1 MSATSLFHGARTGTG
16 GDEMFA
22 ADGTVRPTY
31 QALHDALDGLG
42 LEEFRARSE
51 SLALSY
57 LDQGITFDYAGE
69 ERPFP
74 IDAIPRVIAAEEWSR
89 VSAGVAQR
97 VRALEHLL
105 EDVYQDRRAVA
116 DGVIPAELIASS
128 ADVVEAMRG
137 YSPPGGVRIHI
148 SGIDLVRDGAGDF
161 RVLED
166 NVRTPSGVSYV
177 LSNRRAMAQGFPE
190 LFAARPVRRVGEYP
204 GRLLAALQAAA
215 PDTAGEEATVVVL
228 TPGRFNSA
236 YFEHSL
242 LARTMGVD
250 LVEASDLVERG
261 ERIYMRTTAGL
272 RRVDVIYKRTDDSFL
287 DPEVFRPDSM
297 LGVPGLVRA
306 ILAGNV
312 VVANAI
318 GNGIGDDKLTYTYVP
333 DLIRYYLSEE
343 PILPNVDTWRLE
355 EPDSLAE
362 VLDRLDELVV
372 KPVDGSGGKGIVI
385 GPAASR
391 EELDQLRERLQAD
404 PRGWIAQPV
413 VQLSTIPTLVEE
425 GPEPRHVDLRPFA
438 LNSGDGIWVL
448 PGGLT
453 RVALPRGEM
462 IVNSSRGGGSKD
474 TWVLAPVRTSDA
486 AESSPSQSAG
496 EQVDDVADFADI
508 EDPLDDSYDEYDE
521 YPDPREEPQPAE
533 ESEPEP
539 VTSAIPL
546 IDAEDVEDV
555 EDVED
560 AGHVEDV
567 EHVTDGAD
575 GVDEADEDSTPTG
588 RTEEARHDA
597 Q

>member
-1 MSATSLFHGARTGTG
+1 MSASPLFHSARTGSG

-22 ADGTVRPTY
+22 PDGTVRPTY
-31 QALHDALDGLG
+31 QALHDALSGLG
-42 LEEFRARSE
+42 TEEFRSRSD
-51 SLALSY
+51 SLARSY

-74 IDAIPRVIAAEEWSR
+74 IDAIPRVVAAEEWTR

-97 VRALEHLL
+97 VRALERFLDDL
-105 EDVYQDRRAVA
+105 YNDQAAIA
-116 DGVIPAELIASS
+116 DGVIPAELVTSS
-128 ADVVEAMRG
+128 TYVVEAMRG
-137 YSPPGGVRIHI
+137 YSPPSGVRIHI

-190 LFAARPVRRVGEYP
+190 LFADRPVRRVGEYP
-204 GRLLAALQAAA
+204 GRLLSALQAAA
-215 PDTAGEEATVVVL
+215 PDTAGEETTVVVL
-228 TPGRFNSA
+228 TPGRYNSA

-272 RRVDVIYKRTDDSFL
+272 RRVDVIYKRTDDDFL
-287 DPEVFRPDSM
+287 DPEVFRPDSA

-385 GPAASR
+385 GPAATR
-391 EELDQLRERLQAD
+391 EELDALRDRLLAD

-413 VQLSTIPTLVEE
+413 VQLSTIPTLVDE

-438 LNSGDGIWVL
+438 LNSGDDVWVL

-474 TWVLAPVRTSDA
+474 TWVLAPERAA
-486 AESSPSQSAG
+486 AEGPAAQAQLQSQ
-496 EQVDDVADFADI
+496 EIEDDGI
-508 EDPLDDSYDEYDE
+508 EDPTDDSYDEFEDL
-521 YPDPREEPQPAE
+521 REEQAE
-533 ESEPEP
+533 ERAPEPDP
-539 VTSAIPL
+539 VTSAIP
-546 IDAEDVEDV
+546 IIDVE
-555 EDVED
+555 
-560 AGHVEDV
+560 
-567 EHVTDGAD
+567 
-575 GVDEADEDSTPTG
+575 EAP
-588 RTEEARHDA
+588 HDA

>member
-1 MSATSLFHGARTGTG
+1 MACMSATSLFHSARTGSG

-22 ADGTVRPTY
+22 PDGSVRPTY
-31 QALHDALDGLG
+31 RALHDALDGLG
-42 LEEFRARSE
+42 LEEFRSRSD
-51 SLALSY
+51 SLARSY
-57 LDQGITFDYAGE
+57 LDQGVTFDYAGE

-74 IDAIPRVIAAEEWSR
+74 IDAIPRVIAAEEWRR

-97 VRALEHLL
+97 VRALERFLDDL
-105 EDVYQDRRAVA
+105 YNDQAAIA
-116 DGVIPAELIASS
+116 DGVVPAELVTSS
-128 ADVVEAMRG
+128 TYVVEAMRG

-148 SGIDLVRDGAGDF
+148 SGIDLVRDGDGEF

-190 LFAARPVRRVGEYP
+190 LFADRPVRRVGDYP

-228 TPGRFNSA
+228 TPGRYNSA

-250 LVEASDLVERG
+250 LVEASDLVERN

-272 RRVDVIYKRTDDSFL
+272 RRVDVIYKRTDDDFI
-287 DPEVFRPDSM
+287 DPEVFRPDSV
-297 LGVPGLVRA
+297 LGVPGLVRS

-333 DLIRYYLSEE
+333 DLIRYYLGEE
-343 PILPNVDTWRLE
+343 PQLPNVDTWRLE
-355 EPDSLAE
+355 DADSRAE

-385 GPAASR
+385 GPAATAP
-391 EELDQLRERLQAD
+391 ELDALRRRLEED

-413 VQLSTIPTLVEE
+413 VQLSTIPTLVED

-438 LNSGDGIWVL
+438 LNSGDDVWVL

-474 TWVLAPVRTSDA
+474 TWVLASDQA
-486 AESSPSQSAG
+486 ADPAAAAAPSA
-496 EQVDDVADFADI
+496 EREDEAI
-508 EDPLDDSYDEYDE
+508 EDPTDDSYDEFEDLRDE
-521 YPDPREEPQPAE
+521 QAE
-533 ESEPEP
+533 EQRSEPDP
-539 VTSAIPL
+539 VTSAIPI
-546 IDAEDVEDV
+546 IDAEE
-555 EDVED
+555 
-560 AGHVEDV
+560 
-567 EHVTDGAD
+567 
-575 GVDEADEDSTPTG
+575 SP
-588 RTEEARHDA
+588 HDA

>member
-1 MSATSLFHGARTGTG
+1 MRMVGMSASPLFHSARTGSG

-22 ADGTVRPTY
+22 PDGTVHPTY
-31 QALHDALDGLG
+31 QALHDALSGLG
-42 LEEFRARSE
+42 TEEFRSRSD
-51 SLALSY
+51 SLARSY

-74 IDAIPRVIAAEEWSR
+74 IDAIPRVVAAEEWTR
-89 VSAGVAQR
+89 VSAGVGQR
-97 VRALEHLL
+97 VRALERFLDDL
-105 EDVYQDRRAVA
+105 YNDQAAIA
-116 DGVIPAELIASS
+116 DGVIPAELVTSS
-128 ADVVEAMRG
+128 TYVVDAMRG
-137 YSPPGGVRIHI
+137 YSPPNGVRIHI

-190 LFAARPVRRVGEYP
+190 LFADRPVRRVGEYP
-204 GRLLAALQAAA
+204 GRLLSALQAAA
-215 PDTAGEEATVVVL
+215 PDTAGEETTVVVL
-228 TPGRFNSA
+228 TPGRYNSA

-272 RRVDVIYKRTDDSFL
+272 RRVDVIYKRTDDDFL
-287 DPEVFRPDSM
+287 DPEVFRPDSA

-391 EELDQLRERLQAD
+391 KELEALRERLIAD

-438 LNSGDGIWVL
+438 LNSGDDVWVL

-474 TWVLAPVRTSDA
+474 TWVLAPERDA
-486 AESSPSQSAG
+486 AAG
-496 EQVDDVADFADI
+496 PAAQAQAQAQEDEGI
-508 EDPLDDSYDEYDE
+508 EDPMDDSYDEFE
-521 YPDPREEPQPAE
+521 DPREEQAE
-533 ESEPEP
+533 ERAPEPDP
-539 VTSAIPL
+539 VTSAIP
-546 IDAEDVEDV
+546 IIDVE
-555 EDVED
+555 
-560 AGHVEDV
+560 
-567 EHVTDGAD
+567 
-575 GVDEADEDSTPTG
+575 EAP
-588 RTEEARHDA
+588 HDA

>member
-1 MSATSLFHGARTGTG
+1 MRMVGMSASPLFHSARTGSG

-22 ADGTVRPTY
+22 PDGTVHPTY
-31 QALHDALDGLG
+31 QALHDALSGLG
-42 LEEFRARSE
+42 TEEFRSRSD
-51 SLALSY
+51 SLARSY
-57 LDQGITFDYAGE
+57 LDQGITFDYAGG

-74 IDAIPRVIAAEEWSR
+74 IDAIPRVVAAEEWTR
-89 VSAGVAQR
+89 VSAGVGQR
-97 VRALEHLL
+97 VRALERFLDDL
-105 EDVYQDRRAVA
+105 YNDQAAIA
-116 DGVIPAELIASS
+116 DGVIPAELVTSS
-128 ADVVEAMRG
+128 TYVVDAMRG
-137 YSPPGGVRIHI
+137 YSPPNGVRIHI

-190 LFAARPVRRVGEYP
+190 LFADRPVRRVGEYP
-204 GRLLAALQAAA
+204 GRLLSALQAAA
-215 PDTAGEEATVVVL
+215 PDTAGEETTVVVL
-228 TPGRFNSA
+228 TPGRYNSA

-272 RRVDVIYKRTDDSFL
+272 RRVDVIYKRTDDDFL
-287 DPEVFRPDSM
+287 DPEVFRPDSA

-391 EELDQLRERLQAD
+391 KELEALRERLIAD

-438 LNSGDGIWVL
+438 LNSGDDVWVL

-474 TWVLAPVRTSDA
+474 TWVLAPERDA
-486 AESSPSQSAG
+486 AAG
-496 EQVDDVADFADI
+496 PAAQAQAQAQEDEGI
-508 EDPLDDSYDEYDE
+508 EDPMDDSYDEFE
-521 YPDPREEPQPAE
+521 DPREEQAE
-533 ESEPEP
+533 ERAPEPDP
-539 VTSAIPL
+539 VTSAIP
-546 IDAEDVEDV
+546 IIDVE
-555 EDVED
+555 E
-560 AGHVEDV
+560 
-567 EHVTDGAD
+567 
-575 GVDEADEDSTPTG
+575 TP
-588 RTEEARHDA
+588 HDA

>member
-1 MSATSLFHGARTGTG
+1 MPASSLFRRVQPGSGS
-16 GDEMFA
+16 DEMFA
-22 ADGTVRPTY
+22 ADGSVRDTY
-31 QALHDALDGLG
+31 AALHDALAGLG
-42 LEEFRARSE
+42 PEEFRARSE
-51 SLALSY
+51 SLAHSY

-74 IDAIPRVIAAEEWSR
+74 IDAIPRVIAAEEWAR
-89 VSAGVAQR
+89 VSQGVSQR
-97 VRALEHLL
+97 VRALEHFLDDL
-105 EDVYQDRRAVA
+105 YTDQRAIA
-116 DGVIPAELIASS
+116 DGVIPSELVTSS
-128 ADVVEAMRG
+128 SYVVDAMRG
-137 YSPPGGVRIHI
+137 YRPPNGVRIHI
-148 SGIDLVRDGAGDF
+148 SGIDLVRDGSGEF

-177 LSNRRAMAQGFPE
+177 LSNRRAMAQTFPE
-190 LFAARPVRRVGEYP
+190 LFAPRPVRRVGEYS
-204 GRLLAALQAAA
+204 GRLLGALQAAA
-215 PDTAGEEATVVVL
+215 PDTAGEEPTVVVL
-228 TPGRFNSA
+228 TPGRYNSA

-250 LVEASDLVERG
+250 LVEADDLVERG

-272 RRVDVIYKRTDDSFL
+272 RRVDVIYKRTDDDFI
-287 DPEVFRPDSM
+287 DPEVFRPDSV

-312 VVANAI
+312 VVSNAI

-333 DLIRYYLSEE
+333 DLIRYYLGQE

-362 VLDRLDELVV
+362 VLDRLDELAV

-391 EELDQLRERLQAD
+391 EELDALRDRLLTD

-413 VQLSTIPTLVEE
+413 VQLSTIPTLVDE
-425 GPEPRHVDLRPFA
+425 GPEERHVDLRPFA
-438 LNSGDGIWVL
+438 LNSGDDVWVL

-474 TWVLAPVRTSDA
+474 TWVLATERAATPAAGSGRQRSGTSA
-486 AESSPSQSAG
+486 AG
-496 EQVDDVADFADI
+496 EERI
-508 EDPLDDSYDEYDE
+508 EDPLDEDYDGFEDLPE
-521 YPDPREEPQPAE
+521 DAAEQTGREPD
-533 ESEPEP
+533 P

-546 IDAEDVEDV
+546 LDDEDLDEPERPDSAPADGAAPETGAAPGTDGTSATAAEKE
-555 EDVED
+555 ED
-560 AGHVEDV
+560 A
-567 EHVTDGAD
+567 
-575 GVDEADEDSTPTG
+575 
-588 RTEEARHDA
+588 DA
-597 Q
+597 QPDR

>member
-1 MSATSLFHGARTGTG
+1 MVGMSATSLFQGFVTGTG
-16 GDEMFA
+16 GDEMFSP
-22 ADGTVRPTY
+22 DGSVRPTY
-31 QALHDALDGLG
+31 SALHDALSGLG
-42 LEEFRARSE
+42 PEEFRARSE
-51 SLALSY
+51 SLAHSY

-74 IDAIPRVIAAEEWSR
+74 IDAIPRVIAADEWAR
-89 VSAGVAQR
+89 VSRGVGQR
-97 VRALEHLL
+97 VRALERFLDDL
-105 EDVYQDRRAVA
+105 YTDQQAIA
-116 DGVIPAELIASS
+116 DGVIPEKLVGSS
-128 ADVVEAMRG
+128 TYVVDAMRG
-137 YSPPGGVRIHI
+137 YRPPNGVRIHI
-148 SGIDLVRDGAGDF
+148 SGIDLVRDGDGDF

-177 LSNRRAMAQGFPE
+177 LSNRRAMAQSFPE
-190 LFAARPVRRVGEYP
+190 LFAPRPVRRVGEYP
-204 GRLLAALQAAA
+204 GRLLSALQAAA
-215 PDTAGEEATVVVL
+215 PDTAGEEPTVVVL
-228 TPGRFNSA
+228 TPGRYNSA

-250 LVEASDLVERG
+250 LVEGHDLVERN

-272 RRVDVIYKRTDDSFL
+272 RRVDVIYKRTDDDFI

-333 DLIRYYLSEE
+333 DLIRYYLGED

-355 EPDSLAE
+355 EPESLTE

-391 EELDQLRERLQAD
+391 EELDTLRDRLLAD

-425 GPEPRHVDLRPFA
+425 GPESRHVDLRPFA
-438 LNSGDGIWVL
+438 LNSGDEMWVL

-474 TWVLAPVRTSDA
+474 TWVLA
-486 AESSPSQSAG
+486 AERPIAPGTAVSQSQSSLA
-496 EQVDDVADFADI
+496 EDDWDDEGRI
-508 EDPLDDSYDEYDE
+508 EDPLDENYDEFDDLPE
-521 YPDPREEPQPAE
+521 DHSEVQTREPDP
-533 ESEPEP
+533 
-539 VTSAIPL
+539 VTAAIPL
-546 IDAEDVEDV
+546 IDADDVGSTET
-555 EDVED
+555 
-560 AGHVEDV
+560 A
-567 EHVTDGAD
+567 DGAHRPD
-575 GVDEADEDSTPTG
+575 ADSTEGTAAA
-588 RTEEARHDA
+588 EAEKGARDA

>member
-555 EDVED
+555 ED

>member
-555 EDVED
+555 EDVE
-560 AGHVEDV
+560 
-567 EHVTDGAD
+567 HVTDGAD